1 MKILYRLGLVIL
13 AFFGIIL
20 MVLTYA
26 LFGIIVLPWYILKG
40 DVKFLI
46 KVIDNLMEFLDRIS
60 NKFDENE

>member
-20 MVLTYA
+20 IVLTFT

-40 DVKFLI
+40 DIKFLI
-46 KVIDNLMEFLDRIS
+46 KVIDNLMKFLDRIS
-60 NKFDENE
+60 NKFDEK